1 MENEIALAPL
11 VIPNAHVVPP
21 FVLHVEY
28 DDNVEFNDDELSD
41 QWAYQSLLHMGF
53 NPVDETG
60 DMTPL
65 APIEYQSP
73 FGERYGFVMDRQ
85 TIFHE
90 FEQIHNGAGN
100 QVLQEFLNQNGRL
113 VLISKYYETYVYQ
126 QEPEPGHPQNR

>member
-65 APIEYQSP
+65 PDMGFA
-73 FGERYGFVMDRQ
+73 FGPRGGFVMDRQ

-100 QVLQEFLNQNGRL
+100 QILQEFLNQTGRL
-113 VLISKYYETYVYQ
+113 VLISKYYEIYVFQ
-126 QEPEPGHPQNR
+126 PQLNMVQNG

>member
-28 DDNVEFNDDELSD
+28 EDNDNEFNDDEASD

-60 DMTPL
+60 DMTP
-65 APIEYQSP
+65 PDDTGFQGP
-73 FGERYGFVMDRQ
+73 FGPRGGFVMDRQ

-113 VLISKYYETYVYQ
+113 VLVSKYYETYVYQ
-126 QEPEPGHPQNR
+126 PNR